1 MRTWIKN
8 PLAVLADGAEGGVVV
23 EGARIAELVPRGAAP
38 TAPVDATFDASRH
51 VLLPGL
57 VNSHHHFYQTL
68 ARAHPAGM
76 TVDLVPWLVA
86 LYPIWGRA
94 DARDLRLATRVAL
107 AELLLSGCTTTA
119 DHHNLYPAGLEDAV
133 DIEVE
138 EARAL
143 GVRATITRGSM
154 SFSTKDGGLPPES
167 VVQDDDVVL
176 ADCERVAKRFH
187 DPSPG
192 AMTQIAF
199 APCSPYAVHKPLLA
213 PLAALADRLDV
224 RLHTHLLQIVEEETF
239 SVQAHGLRCVDF
251 LESVGWLT
259 SRLWIAHA
267 VHFSPEDIVRLGR
280 AGVGITHLAA
290 ADMWLQAGVCPVPDF
305 EAAGAPVS
313 LGVDGSTSNDSSN
326 MMEAVRHSLMLQ
338 RLRYGPRVTPRDALR
353 WATQGGARCLG
364 RDDIGRIAVGTAA
377 DLALFTLDEIRFSG
391 AQDPISALVLCGAH
405 RADRVMVDGRWR
417 VVDGAVVGLDLERL
431 LAEHREAARKFA

>member
-1 MRTWIKN
+1 MRVWIKN

-23 EGARIAELVPRGAAP
+23 EDKRIAELVPRGGAP
-38 TAPVDATFDASRH
+38 ATPVEETFDAHRH

-57 VNSHHHFYQTL
+57 VNAHHHFYQTL
-68 ARAHPAGM
+68 ARAHPVGM
-76 TVDLVPWLVA
+76 EVDLVPWLVA
-86 LYPIWGRA
+86 LYPIWGRT
-94 DARDLRLATRVAL
+94 DERDLRLATRVAL
-107 AELLLSGCTTTA
+107 VELLLSGCTTTA
-119 DHHNLYPAGLEDAV
+119 DHHNLFPAGLEHAIDL
-133 DIEVE
+133 EVE
-138 EARAL
+138 EARGL

-154 SFSTKDGGLPPES
+154 SFSTRDGGLPPES

-176 ADCERVAKRFH
+176 ADCERVAKLYH
-187 DPSPG
+187 DASPFS
-192 AMTQIAF
+192 MTQIAF

-213 PLAALADRLDV
+213 PLAALAERMDV
-224 RLHTHLLQIVEEETF
+224 RLHTHLLQIEDEERF
-239 SVQAHGLRCVDF
+239 SIEAHGLRCVDF

-259 SRLWIAHA
+259 HRLWIAHA
-267 VHFSPEDIVRLGR
+267 VHFSRDDIVRLGR

-290 ADMWLQAGVCPVPDF
+290 ADMWLQAGICPVADF

-353 WATQGGARCLG
+353 WATRGGAKCLG

-377 DLALFTLDEIRFSG
+377 DLALFTLDEPRFSG
-391 AQDPISALVLCGAH
+391 AQDPLAALVLCGAH
-405 RADRVMVDGRWR
+405 RADRVMVNGRWR

-431 LAEHREAARKFA
+431 LAEHRAAALKFA

>member
-1 MRTWIKN
+1 MRVWIKN

-23 EGARIAELVPRGAAP
+23 EDVRIVELVARGGAP
-38 TAPVDATFDASRH
+38 AAPVDETFDASRH

-57 VNSHHHFYQTL
+57 VNAHHHFYQTL

-76 TVDLVPWLVA
+76 TLDLVPWLVA
-86 LYPIWGRA
+86 LYPIWART
-94 DARDLRLATRVAL
+94 DERDLRLATRVAL
-107 AELLLSGCTTTA
+107 VELLLSGCTTTA
-119 DHHNLYPAGLEDAV
+119 DHHNLFPAGLEHAI

-154 SFSTKDGGLPPES
+154 SFSTRDGGLPPEN

-176 ADCERVAKRFH
+176 ADCERVAKLYH
-187 DPSPG
+187 DASPG
-192 AMTQIAF
+192 SMTQIAF

-213 PLAALADRLDV
+213 PLAALAERLDV
-224 RLHTHLLQIVEEETF
+224 RLHTHLLQIEDEERF

-259 SRLWIAHA
+259 NRLWIAHA
-267 VHFSPEDIVRLGR
+267 VHFSSDDIVRLGR

-290 ADMWLQAGVCPVPDF
+290 ADMWLQAGICPVADF

-353 WATQGGARCLG
+353 WATQGGAKCLG

-377 DLALFTLDEIRFSG
+377 DLALFTLEEPRFSG

-405 RADRVMVDGRWR
+405 RADRVMVNGRWR
-417 VVDGAVVGLDLERL
+417 VIDGAVVGLDLERL
-431 LAEHREAARKFA
+431 LAEHRAAALKFA

>member
-1 MRTWIKN
+1 MRLWIKN

-23 EGARIAELVPRGAAP
+23 EGAWIVELVARGAAP
-38 TAPVDATFDASRH
+38 ATPADETFDASRH

-57 VNSHHHFYQTL
+57 VNAHHHFYQTL

-76 TVDLVPWLVA
+76 KVDLVPWLVA
-86 LYPIWGRA
+86 LYPIWARTNE
-94 DARDLRLATRVAL
+94 RDLRLATRVAL
-107 AELLLSGCTTTA
+107 VELLLSGCTTTA
-119 DHHNLYPAGLEDAV
+119 DHHNLFPAGLEHAI

-154 SFSTKDGGLPPES
+154 SFSTKDGGLPPEN
-167 VVQDDDVVL
+167 VVQDDNVVL
-176 ADCERVAKRFH
+176 ADCERVAKLYH
-187 DPSPG
+187 DASPG
-192 AMTQIAF
+192 SMTQIAF

-213 PLAALADRLDV
+213 PLAVLAERLDV
-224 RLHTHLLQIVEEETF
+224 RLHTHLLQIEDEERF
-239 SVQAHGLRCVDF
+239 SVEAHGLRCVDF

-259 SRLWIAHA
+259 NRLWIAHA
-267 VHFSPEDIVRLGR
+267 VHFSPDDILRLGQ

-290 ADMWLQAGVCPVPDF
+290 ADMWLQAGICPVVDF
-305 EAAGAPVS
+305 ETAGSPVS

-326 MMEAVRHSLMLQ
+326 MMEAVRHSLLLQ

-353 WATQGGARCLG
+353 WATQGGAKCLG

-377 DLALFTLDEIRFSG
+377 DLALFTLDEPRFSG
-391 AQDPISALVLCGAH
+391 AQDPLSALVLCGAH
-405 RADRVMVDGRWR
+405 RADRVMVNGRWR
-417 VVDGAVVGLDLERL
+417 VIDGAIVGLDLERL
-431 LAEHREAARKFA
+431 LAEHRAAAVKFA

>member
-1 MRTWIKN
+1 MRLWIKN
-8 PLAVLADGAEGGVVV
+8 PVAVLADGAERGVVV
-23 EGARIAELVPRGAAP
+23 EDARIAELVPRGKTP
-38 TAPVDATFDASRH
+38 LTPVDETFDASRH

-57 VNSHHHFYQTL
+57 VNAHHHFYQTL

-76 TVDLVPWLVA
+76 NVDLVPWLVA
-86 LYPIWGRA
+86 LYPIWART
-94 DARDLRLATRVAL
+94 DERDLRLATRVAL

-119 DHHNLYPAGLEDAV
+119 DHHNLFPAGLEHAIDLQ
-133 DIEVE
+133 VE
-138 EARAL
+138 EARAF

-154 SFSTKDGGLPPES
+154 SFSTRDGGLPPEN

-176 ADCERVAKRFH
+176 ADCERVAKLYH

-192 AMTQIAF
+192 AMTRIAF

-213 PLAALADRLDV
+213 PLAALAERMEV
-224 RLHTHLLQIVEEETF
+224 RLHTHLLQIMDEERF
-239 SVQAHGLRCVDF
+239 SVEAHGLRCVDF

-259 SRLWIAHA
+259 DRLWIAHA
-267 VHFSPEDIVRLGR
+267 VHFSPDDIVRLGR

-290 ADMWLQAGVCPVPDF
+290 ADMWLQAGICPVPDF
-305 EAAGAPVS
+305 EAAGSPVS

-353 WATQGGARCLG
+353 WATEGGAKCLG
-364 RDDIGRIAVGTAA
+364 RDDIGRIAVGMAA
-377 DLALFTLDEIRFSG
+377 DLALFTLEEPRFSG
-391 AQDPISALVLCGAH
+391 AQDPLSALVLCGAH
-405 RADRVMVDGRWR
+405 RADRVMVAGRWR
-417 VVDGAVVGLDLERL
+417 VMDGAVVGLDLAGL
-431 LAEHREAARKFA
+431 LAEHRAAARKFA

>member
-1 MRTWIKN
+1 MRLWIKN
-8 PLAVLADGAEGGVVV
+8 PVAVLADGAERGVVV
-23 EGARIAELVPRGAAP
+23 EDARIAELVPRGKTP
-38 TAPVDATFDASRH
+38 LTPVDETFDASRH

-57 VNSHHHFYQTL
+57 VNAHHHFYQTL

-76 TVDLVPWLVA
+76 NVDLVPWLVA
-86 LYPIWGRA
+86 LYPIWART
-94 DARDLRLATRVAL
+94 DERDLRLATRVAL

-119 DHHNLYPAGLEDAV
+119 DHHNLFPAGLEHAIDLQ
-133 DIEVE
+133 VE
-138 EARAL
+138 EARAF

-154 SFSTKDGGLPPES
+154 SFSTRDGGLPPEN

-176 ADCERVAKRFH
+176 ADCERVAKLYH

-192 AMTQIAF
+192 AMTRIAF

-213 PLAALADRLDV
+213 PRAALAERMEV
-224 RLHTHLLQIVEEETF
+224 RLHTHLLQIMDEERF
-239 SVQAHGLRCVDF
+239 SVEAHGLRCVDF

-259 SRLWIAHA
+259 DRLWIAHA
-267 VHFSPEDIVRLGR
+267 VHFSPDDIVRLGR

-290 ADMWLQAGVCPVPDF
+290 ADMWLQAGICPVPDF
-305 EAAGAPVS
+305 EAAGSPVS

-353 WATQGGARCLG
+353 WATEGGAKCLG
-364 RDDIGRIAVGTAA
+364 RDDIGRIAVGMAA
-377 DLALFTLDEIRFSG
+377 DLALFTLEEPRFSG
-391 AQDPISALVLCGAH
+391 AQDPLSALVLCGAH
-405 RADRVMVDGRWR
+405 RADRVMVAGRWR
-417 VVDGAVVGLDLERL
+417 VMDGAVVGLDLAGL
-431 LAEHREAARKFA
+431 LAEHRAAARKFA